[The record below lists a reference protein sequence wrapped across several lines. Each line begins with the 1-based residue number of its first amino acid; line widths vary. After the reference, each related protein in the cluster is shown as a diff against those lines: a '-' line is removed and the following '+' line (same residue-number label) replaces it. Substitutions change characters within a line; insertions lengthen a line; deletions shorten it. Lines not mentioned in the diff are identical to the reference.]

1 MPNGILR
8 ATLPSSSMKVM
19 LAVSCESSETLA
31 SAVFMTPAISS
42 RHTSQKPL
50 SLYLLALSRELTLA
64 LAFQSICLH
73 LEPREMQT
81 RHRQTLLR
89 LCIALLALYA
99 R

>member
-1 MPNGILR
+1 MPDGILQ
-8 ATLPSSSMKVM
+8 ATLPLSSMKVM
-19 LAVSCESSETLA
+19 LAESCDSSETSA

-50 SLYLLALSRELTLA
+50 SPSLLALSRELALA
-64 LAFQSICLH
+64 LQSICLH

-81 RHRQTLLR
+81 RHRQTLLH